1 MSRADLLRDLSRRLG
16 HDFDDIGLLEEALT
30 HPSALEGRPGRNYDR
45 LEFLGDRVLGVV
57 IADELHRRF
66 PEAAAGEL
74 SRRFSALVRGE
85 TLAAVARE
93 LAIGPLL
100 SFSVGERQA
109 GGADR
114 LANLENACE
123 AIVAALYLDGGLEA
137 ARRFV
142 LAKWEPFLAL
152 ERAAAKDPKNALQE
166 WAHVAGR
173 GQPRYAVESR
183 SGPDHN
189 PHFRV
194 AVEVDGLPPAIGDG
208 TSKRAAEQAAAAAL
222 LALHANRRSDA

>member
-1 MSRADLLRDLSRRLG
+1 MTGSDPYLDLGRRLG
-16 HDFDDIGLLEEALT
+16 HHFANPALLLEALT

-45 LEFLGDRVLGVV
+45 LEFLGDRVLGIV

-66 PEAAAGEL
+66 PEATAGEL

-85 TLAAVARE
+85 TLAAVAR
-93 LAIGPLL
+93 AIGIGPLL
-100 SFSVGERQA
+100 RFSTGERQA

-114 LANLENACE
+114 RANLENACE
-123 AIVAALYLDGGLEA
+123 AIVAALYLDGGLDV

-142 LAKWEPFLAL
+142 LTQWEPFLAL

-173 GQPRYAVESR
+173 GQPRYRVEAR

-189 PHFRV
+189 PRFVV
-194 AVEVDGLPPAIGDG
+194 AVEVDGLPAVTGEGP
-208 TSKRAAEQAAAAAL
+208 SKRAAEQAAAVAL
-222 LALHANRRSDA
+222 LALHAARETGT

>member
-1 MSRADLLRDLSRRLG
+1 VSRTDLLRDLSRRLG
-16 HDFDDIGLLEEALT
+16 HDFADIGLLEEALT

-142 LAKWEPFLAL
+142 LARWETFLAL

-173 GQPRYAVESR
+173 GQPRYVVESR

-194 AVEVDGLPPAIGDG
+194 AVAVDGLPPVIGEG

-222 LALHANRRSDA
+222 LGLHANRRSDP

>member
-1 MSRADLLRDLSRRLG
+1 MSGRDLLRDLARRLG
-16 HDFDDIGLLEEALT
+16 HDFADYGLLQEALT

-45 LEFLGDRVLGVV
+45 LEFLGDRVLGII
-57 IADELHRRF
+57 IAEELHRRF

-85 TLAAVARE
+85 TLAAVARNI
-93 LAIGPLL
+93 AIGPLL
-100 SFSVGERQA
+100 RFSVGERQA

-114 LANLENACE
+114 QANLENACE
-123 AIVAALYLDGGLEA
+123 AIVAALYLDGGLEV

-142 LAKWEPFLAL
+142 LAQWDHFLAL

-173 GQPRYAVESR
+173 GQPRYRVEGR

-189 PHFRV
+189 PHFQV
-194 AVEVDGLPPAIGDG
+194 SVEVDGLPPVIGEG
-208 TSKRAAEQAAAAAL
+208 ASKRAAEQAAAAAL
-222 LALHANRRSDA
+222 LALHEAKRSAP